1 MTAFRLAACDC
12 GLKDTQQR
20 PTVPRLTLH
29 SEVENTAKYLHSDT
43 RAKHAAVEK
52 LNGLF
57 GRADAN
63 GGLPDDQTN
72 SVH

>member
-1 MTAFRLAACDC
+1 MLGNVIRNGVDI
-12 GLKDTQQR
+12 R
-20 PTVPRLTLH
+20 TVPKATRH
-29 SEVENTAKYLHSDT
+29 SGLGTTAKCLRPDT
-43 RAKHAAVEK
+43 PTKQAAVEK